1 MTPEA
6 ELCED
11 EARKIKDA
19 ILIRIS
25 DLIADFFSFL
35 IVVIVFLKIY
45 YDRKEDEELPRGA
58 IEDAVEHELIT
69 APAEDARVSGVDA
82 GSSPAALILLYAL
95 FV

>member
-45 YDRKEDEELPRGA
+45 YYDRKEDEELPRGA

-69 APAEDARVSGVDA
+69 IDEMLAHFEKEFREQ
-82 GSSPAALILLYAL
+82 
-95 FV
+95 FE